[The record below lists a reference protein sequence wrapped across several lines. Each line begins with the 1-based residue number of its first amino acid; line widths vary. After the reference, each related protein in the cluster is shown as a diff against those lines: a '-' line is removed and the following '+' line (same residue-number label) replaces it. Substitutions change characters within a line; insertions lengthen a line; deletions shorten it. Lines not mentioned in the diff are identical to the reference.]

1 MKNGSEIPASH
12 ILQLPNPDLPCAM
25 IKPLKPQTSSKRN
38 GRSEENSQSGGYT
51 ASIRSTSSVLARLHD
66 VSAGLHSTTGMKYG
80 RQPHSSAEPDV
91 AQSLSRLGSLEAHD
105 LGIGLGQTP
114 IRVVIRDLAEWA
126 ESDESTT
133 ASPVLTPS
141 SSTTSFRSFCED
153 TPNEFKSAV
162 DFGAPTL
169 EVSSIRDKTVPV
181 MSQNI
186 VQDGSVVDSI
196 EDDTATTP
204 WRADTLKESNDITDA
219 NRQAD
224 NLKMECPLKRRRQNM
239 GRQALYWSADEE
251 IRIARSRFG
260 RYGKKCRMR
269 QTDAPRATHDL
280 PPVVVQS
287 APDVC
292 KIQIGLK
299 ETSPEPK
306 EKMTW
311 WSWLTSSI
319 TQICP
324 ARIDSVGI

>member
-1 MKNGSEIPASH
+1 MKNDSEIPASH
-12 ILQLPNPDLPCAM
+12 ILQLPNP
-25 IKPLKPQTSSKRN
+25 QTSSKRN
-38 GRSEENSQSGGYT
+38 GRSEVNFQSSGYT
-51 ASIRSTSSVLARLHD
+51 ASIRSTSNVL
-66 VSAGLHSTTGMKYG
+66 AGLHYTTGMNYG
-80 RQPHSSAEPDV
+80 RQLHSSAVPDV

-114 IRVVIRDLAEWA
+114 VRVAIRDLAEWA

-133 ASPVLTPS
+133 VSPVLTPS
-141 SSTTSFRSFCED
+141 SSTTSFRSLCED
-153 TPNEFKSAV
+153 TPHEFKSAV

-169 EVSSIRDKTVPV
+169 EISSIRDKAVAV

-186 VQDGSVVDSI
+186 VQNGSVVDSI
-196 EDDTATTP
+196 EDDIATEP

-224 NLKMECPLKRRRQNM
+224 NPKMECPLKRSRQNM

-269 QTDAPRATHDL
+269 QMDAPRATHDV

-306 EKMTW
+306 EKMPW

-319 TQICP
+319 TKICP
-324 ARIDSVGI
+324 ARIESVGI